1 MPEPA
6 PSPALRQMA
15 EIEESLLTCGQRHLN
30 QAKMML
36 WEKWRRKG
44 SNHFKAYMCYSQRGG
59 ERKREKKNKQSLVLS
74 IVLESQ
80 LFFFLAQ
87 TTSSKINGS
96 QRLWCK
102 NPQHLSTNSFSL
114 FQESRIW
121 RGKKGANLLN

>member
-44 SNHFKAYMCYSQRGG
+44 SNHFKAYMRYSQRGG
-59 ERKREKKNKQSLVLS
+59 ERKREKKKTNKVLS
-74 IVLESQ
+74 CQ
-80 LFFFLAQ
+80 
-87 TTSSKINGS
+87 
-96 QRLWCK
+96 
-102 NPQHLSTNSFSL
+102 
-114 FQESRIW
+114 
-121 RGKKGANLLN
+121 